1 MPDNAPHPAP
11 RQEDTAAPA
20 GQGGQHPASGLLSDA
35 EVRQVALMISAAE
48 LALPVPPPEVV
59 KGYLE
64 FYPEAAQKFFQ
75 WAEDESRH
83 RRALD
88 DKLAESQIEDS
99 RRGITCGLIVS
110 LAGLALAAFAVWM
123 HEPWVAGIIGGG
135 TLVALARAFIVGKN
149 LTLRRSE
156 KTAPEDN

>member
-1 MPDNAPHPAP
+1 MPDKPPQPAP
-11 RQEDTAAPA
+11 RPEDTAAPA
-20 GQGGQHPASGLLSDA
+20 TQGAKAPGPGGLPET
-35 EVRQVALMISAAE
+35 EVREVAFTISAAE

-59 KGYLE
+59 KGYLD

-75 WAEDESRH
+75 WAEEESRH
-83 RRALD
+83 RRTLD
-88 DKLAESQIEDS
+88 DKLVESQVEDS

-156 KTAPEDN
+156 KKTPEDN

>member
-11 RQEDTAAPA
+11 SQEDTAAHA
-20 GQGGQHPASGLLSDA
+20 GHAAQASVEARLSDA

-48 LALPVPPPEVV
+48 LALPVPPPEVL
-59 KGYLE
+59 KGYQDL
-64 FYPEAAQKFFQ
+64 YPEAAQKFFQ
-75 WAEDESRH
+75 WAEEEGQH

-99 RRGITCGLIVS
+99 RRGITCGLVVS

-149 LTLRRSE
+149 LALRRSE
-156 KTAPEDN
+156 KKTPEDN